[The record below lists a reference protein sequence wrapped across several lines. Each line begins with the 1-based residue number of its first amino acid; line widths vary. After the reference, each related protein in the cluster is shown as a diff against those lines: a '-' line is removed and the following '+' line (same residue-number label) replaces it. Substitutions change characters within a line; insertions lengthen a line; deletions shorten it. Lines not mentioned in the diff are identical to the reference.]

1 MNILPKEIWEII
13 LEFVETNEDKCRLLM
28 TSKDMPKCEFY
39 FYELVKMNDME
50 IRNSMWFDRFTK
62 IICNN
67 VNIRIPLYVTHIFFS
82 DLFDELVGN
91 FIPSTVTHVVFGD
104 FFNQPVNGCIPTSV
118 THLTFK
124 SCFNQFIDNSI
135 PPSVTHLI
143 FGHRFNLPIKNNIPS
158 SVTHL
163 TFGKNF
169 DQLLCDIPSSVS
181 HLELYN
187 YYVFKN
193 DTVCFFKEIIFNSDI
208 FFCFR

>member
-169 DQLLCDIPSSVS
+169 GR
-181 HLELYN
+181 
-187 YYVFKN
+187 
-193 DTVCFFKEIIFNSDI
+193 IFI
-208 FFCFR
+208 HEY